1 MNLKFLV
8 WFCITTIVFFEELN
22 ARPISYPG
30 GWTFMQMND
39 FNRHSIHV
47 HFSPKI
53 NHSIGYRGEYWRK
66 KEWQFHGLQ
75 FNYLIKRLNT
85 SKSQANFYFKNGAGV
100 AVGGLKN
107 KKSEIEPN
115 LFSGVSIDWESRKY
129 FTSYENRINFNTS
142 IDKFFLQKVRLGFA
156 PYLGGYG
163 DLHSWIMAQIEH
175 MPQAKN
181 KIVFSPILRMFK
193 GDFLT
198 EIGVSNYE
206 DIMFNFIKR
215 F

>member
-1 MNLKFLV
+1 MIFKFLF
-8 WFCITTIVFFEELN
+8 WFWLTTVIIFEEMN

-30 GWTFMQMND
+30 GWTIMQMND
-39 FNRHSIHV
+39 FNKHSILI

-53 NHSIGYRGEYWRK
+53 NYSIGYKGEYWKK
-66 KEWQFHGLQ
+66 KEWQFHGSQ
-75 FNYLIKRLNT
+75 FNFLVKRINT
-85 SKSQANFYFKNGAGV
+85 SKSQSNFYLKNGAGL
-100 AVGGLKN
+100 AISSFNKN
-107 KKSEIEPN
+107 KNKIEPN
-115 LFSGVSIDWESRKY
+115 LFSGISLDWENRRY
-129 FTSYENRINFNTS
+129 FTSYENRINYNIS
-142 IDKFFLQKVRLGFA
+142 IDKFFQQKVCFGFA
-156 PYLGGYG
+156 PYLGKYG
-163 DLHSWIMAQIEH
+163 DLHSWIMVQVEH

-181 KIVFSPILRMFK
+181 KVAFSPKLRMFK